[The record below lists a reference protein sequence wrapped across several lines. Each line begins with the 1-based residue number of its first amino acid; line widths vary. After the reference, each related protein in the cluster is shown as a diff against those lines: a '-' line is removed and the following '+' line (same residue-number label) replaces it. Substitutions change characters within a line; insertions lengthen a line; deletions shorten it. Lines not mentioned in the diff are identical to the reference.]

1 MLDQRSWACHIYD
14 ALISLP
20 VIVQVGNFGIDKP
33 LLLWINDGLMA
44 IFFFLV
50 GLELKR
56 ECLQGNLSDPKEVAL
71 PAVGA
76 FGGMLMPALIY
87 AAINWSDPVALKGWA
102 VPTAT
107 DIAFAL
113 AILGLLGDRVPVAL
127 KVLLVSIAIF
137 DDVGA
142 IVIIA
147 LFYTE
152 EISATALM
160 VTTLCLLLLLSMNRK
175 GVMKKT
181 PYILIGLV
189 MWVSLLKSGVHA
201 TLAGVL
207 IALFIPIRNQAQEAS
222 PLHELEADLHT
233 SVSFIIL
240 PVFAFANSG
249 ITLSG
254 VTLDSLWHPI
264 PLGILTGLFIGKQM
278 GVMLFFWLSIQLR
291 IARLPT
297 GVRWSHLYG
306 TALLCGIG
314 FTMSLF
320 ISSLAFQEA
329 RADLVFDE
337 RLGIIVGSILSGI
350 CGYLMLKSA
359 CRSKG

>member
-1 MLDQRSWACHIYD
+1 MIDNFRIFQNPSTSSGMLLVSAAVLAMVVSNSPLSSIYD
-14 ALISLP
+14 SLISLP

-44 IFFFLV
+44 VFFFLV

-189 MWVSLLKSGVHA
+189 MCVTAEIRCARNTCGGTDRTLHTHPQSGS
-201 TLAGVL
+201 GG
-207 IALFIPIRNQAQEAS
+207 FAS
-222 PLHELEADLHT
+222 PRT
-233 SVSFIIL
+233 RS
-240 PVFAFANSG
+240 
-249 ITLSG
+249 
-254 VTLDSLWHPI
+254 
-264 PLGILTGLFIGKQM
+264 
-278 GVMLFFWLSIQLR
+278 
-291 IARLPT
+291 
-297 GVRWSHLYG
+297 
-306 TALLCGIG
+306 G
-314 FTMSLF
+314 FTH
-320 ISSLAFQEA
+320 
-329 RADLVFDE
+329 
-337 RLGIIVGSILSGI
+337 
-350 CGYLMLKSA
+350 
-359 CRSKG
+359 